1 MSANSLS
8 LQPMD
13 QEIINNLKCLYRK
26 EIVCMTLAYLEENV
40 FFFVFG
46 FFLVFFLSLSTAA
59 NVSSKISI
67 LDAANF
73 VTKIGGQ

>member
-1 MSANSLS
+1 MSANFLF

-13 QEIINNLKCLYRK
+13 KGIINNLKYLYRK

-40 FFFVFG
+40 FFF
-46 FFLVFFLSLSTAA
+46 FFFFFFIFFLSLSTAA
-59 NVSSKISI
+59 NISSKISI

-73 VTKIGGQ
+73 VTKIDGQ

>member
-13 QEIINNLKCLYRK
+13 QGIINNLNCLYRK

-40 FFFVFG
+40 FFLFCF
-46 FFLVFFLSLSTAA
+46 FFLSLSTAA

-67 LDAANF
+67 LDAVNF
-73 VTKIGGQ
+73 FTKIGGQ

>member
-1 MSANSLS
+1 MSVNSLS
-8 LQPMD
+8 LQPID
-13 QEIINNLKCLYRK
+13 QGIINNLKCLNRK

-40 FFFVFG
+40 VFFWD
-46 FFLVFFLSLSTAA
+46 FFLSLSTAA